1 MDVCELERSD
11 SAVVSSGLCCKMMFL
26 IKGASGLLL
35 RGLFMKIPTTE
46 GFRSRRLYE
55 LGDLQGRKICWV
67 VTDALAHEDPSSPRR
82 IAIHIAPNLKHVH
95 TLTTPNVVSRKS
107 LSGCAWIEGLGC
119 DEPPH
124 RIPLLLLERR
134 TLLLVLSTPG
144 DLSSCRDLLF
154 CCTYCFGR
162 AMSGH
167 VECIH

>member
-1 MDVCELERSD
+1 
-11 SAVVSSGLCCKMMFL
+11 MFL

-46 GFRSRRLYE
+46 GFRSGCLYE
-55 LGDLQGRKICWV
+55 LGDLQGREICCV
-67 VTDALAHEDPSSPRR
+67 VTDALTHEDPSSPRR
-82 IAIHIAPNLKHVH
+82 IAIHIASKLKHVH
-95 TLTTPNVVSRKS
+95 TLTTPNVVGRKS
-107 LSGCAWIEGLGC
+107 LSGCAWIEGLGR

-134 TLLLVLSTPG
+134 TLLLVLSIPG

-154 CCTYCFGR
+154 GCTCQLWT
-162 AMSGH
+162 AMSGQ